1 MKEVR
6 YLPHYTYEDYKS
18 WQGDWEL
25 IDGIPVALASPKY
38 MHHRILTRLASLLEG
53 ELEDCDG
60 CNVVVELDYIVSHD
74 MVLRPDISVVCDE
87 VEDYIVKAPNVVFE
101 VVSESTI
108 ERDEGVKKKVY
119 EKEGVG
125 YYVIVYP
132 ERKLA
137 KVYRNTERGFIKLKD
152 VQNDEVTFDLGNCT
166 LKLDFSKVWL

>member
-38 MHHRILTRLASLLEG
+38 LHQRILTRLASLLEN
-53 ELEDCDG
+53 ELEGCKRCDA
-60 CNVVVELDYIVSHD
+60 VVELDYIVSHD
-74 MVLRPDISVVCDE
+74 TVLRPDISVICDE
-87 VEDYIVKAPNVVFE
+87 VEDYIVKAPKLIFE
-101 VVSESTI
+101 LVSDSTI
-108 ERDEGVKKKVY
+108 ERDEGVKKDVY
-119 EKEGVG
+119 EKEGVE

-152 VQNDEVTFDLGNCT
+152 LQNDEVTFDLENCT
-166 LKLDFSKVWL
+166 IKLDFSKVWL